1 MVPPLRH
8 PFKHFLKQ
16 GTYPK
21 FGDPLN
27 TIVDERVETEEYVE
41 RWFVPETS
49 ETCISLSDQLQQE
62 DDIAHATT
70 KRPPGHRYR
79 LPNFKISV
87 PPLLTN
93 KCKVEKSCIGIVS
106 SKRQAEASPEV
117 KRYAAQINTIRKMD
131 PNIFLPAAS
140 GIKPSIYR
148 LTSIRE

>member
-1 MVPPLRH
+1 MVLSLMH

-21 FGDPLN
+21 FGDPPN
-27 TIVDERVETEEYVE
+27 QTVKERVETEEYVE

-49 ETCISLSDQLQQE
+49 ESCIPLSDQLQK
-62 DDIAHATT
+62 DDIAHPTT
-70 KRPPGHRYR
+70 KRPPGHIYR
-79 LPNFKISV
+79 LPNFKNSV

-117 KRYAAQINTIRKMD
+117 KRYAAQINTIRRMD
-131 PNIFLPAAS
+131 PNIFMQAAS
-140 GIKPSIYR
+140 EAKHSIYR